1 MSRKWRICF
10 LIGLLVCIL
19 SVVLWAIDPR
29 NAFELDGN
37 TKVDT
42 GGLSDVDWNLL
53 NGDCSV
59 PSGGSGSADGT
70 ETRTCIGSENP
81 PKIFTGGGSKDPL
94 DISSWLWK
102 PADTVPDK
110 DTINHAYA
118 ATIRNTSTGG
128 DKVLYIGGDRFAVNG
143 DANIGAWFFQQSV
156 GTSDISSNGGFK
168 FSGVHVDGDVFL
180 VSAFVNGGGTAKLA
194 AYIWNAPGGVIPNGC
209 TKSEI
214 KKGDVPQPGQCV
226 DANIEFLG
234 FADTYAIT
242 NTSVL
247 AAADVSW
254 SYDAK
259 FGGSLTD
266 PIPAGGFFEG
276 GADLTSLFRS
286 SGAGDVPCFSSV
298 LLETRSSQ
306 ETTAVL
312 KDFVLGSLPECKI
325 EVVKDCNCTS
335 VSATSPI
342 YTYAFSGTVRNSGG
356 GTVHNVLVTYDAG
369 TPNDTSDDRHYNC
382 GDLAPKGSPGDSK
395 AWPSTACVERD
406 GKSSSFTSASKPAT
420 NIVTASATTS
430 TDPNASRIFAD
441 PYTKQCTTT
450 APACNPNPLID
461 VTKVCSTD
469 LVPQNNLIA
478 IRVTYSGTVQN
489 AGTAEALINVKVSE
503 DDNNDA
509 LVDIS
514 NLTLAGCT

>member
-1 MSRKWRICF
+1 MSRKWRIGF

-42 GGLSDVDWNLL
+42 GGLSEVDWNLL

-59 PSGGSGSADGT
+59 PRAGSGSADGT

-81 PKIFTGGGSKDPL
+81 PKIFSGGGSKDPL

-312 KDFVLGSLPECKI
+312 KDFVLGSFPECKI

-342 YTYAFSGTVRNSGG
+342 YTY
-356 GTVHNVLVTYDAG
+356 
-369 TPNDTSDDRHYNC
+369 
-382 GDLAPKGSPGDSK
+382 
-395 AWPSTACVERD
+395 
-406 GKSSSFTSASKPAT
+406 
-420 NIVTASATTS
+420 
-430 TDPNASRIFAD
+430 ASRIFAD